1 MGLDWKMFAADFLT
15 EVTEDIE
22 ERQTEA
28 KTYEKEQKAA
38 AERNAQLIQQR
49 DLKARSAA
57 SLGKQARALGASPA
71 QVRTAMASGITGI
84 ADLYSKLQAAANTKG
99 IKTLGVDDVD
109 ALINM
114 PNLATVNQ
122 ELIDMPLEEFA
133 KRSYG
138 VQPLTTTTK
147 PDTKEASMLASM
159 FGYDAKQRAEKRL
172 SDTEFA
178 GGMSV
183 ADINALSRQSE
194 YSSLIDDATMTFT
207 EVNYFTSDNSLTF
220 SKTLS
225 KTLSDSVKG
234 DEAEAYIKGKVRAAG
249 NSSMTTSEL
258 KEARDKAA
266 KNARDFL
273 KTNAAKILIDQYAD
287 TYHKGGFFDSRLVRN
302 QIEAAMGTGY
312 LNELLDMYD
321 QVPNTQE
328 DSDQDSSTTSSSTTS
343 PEVNL
348 KTPIKVEQTLREPEA
363 TGSEAEEDSTLK
375 AASPLTEEGKA
386 IVEQAL
392 GGQLIKGYT
401 AEYTREQW
409 NNMSRNER
417 EERDLPVSRAGII
430 GFDFKEDIDEMLEK
444 PLRNLN
450 IKRNLNP
457 NKEYKIKIKGG
468 SRKGGT
474 YTVTGN
480 QLSTMDDGAF
490 TMPYKPAIEITE
502 YKEGDNKAP
511 KITQRILKRY
521 QRDFKE
527 KVQEEKDALGPT
539 NPNM

>member
-15 EVTEDIE
+15 EVTEDIQD
-22 ERQTEA
+22 RQTEA

-84 ADLYSKLQAAANTKG
+84 ADLYKKLQAAANTQG

-172 SDTEFA
+172 SDKEYS
-178 GGMSV
+178 GGLSV
-183 ADINALSRQSE
+183 ADINELSRQSE
-194 YSSLIDDATMTFT
+194 YSSLIGDATMTFT
-207 EVNYFTSDNSLTF
+207 EVDYFTSDASLTF

-225 KTLSDSVKG
+225 KAMSDAVDG
-234 DEAEAYIKGKVRAAG
+234 DDAEAYIKSKVRAAG
-249 NSSMTTSEL
+249 NDQ
-258 KEARDKAA
+258 EARAKAA

-343 PEVNL
+343 SEANL
-348 KTPIKVEQTLREPEA
+348 ETPINVEQTLRQPEVIDPEA
-363 TGSEAEEDSTLK
+363 EGSTE
-375 AASPLTEEGKA
+375 AASPLTDEGKA

-392 GGQLIKGYT
+392 SGQLIKGYT
-401 AEYTREQW
+401 AKFTREQW
-409 NNMSRNER
+409 DNMSRKER
-417 EERDLPVSRAGII
+417 KDNGLPESRLGIV
-430 GFDFKEDIDEMLEK
+430 GFDFKEDIDKMLEK

-450 IKRNLNP
+450 IKRNIDP
-457 NKEYKIKIKGG
+457 DKEYKIKIKG
-468 SRKGGT
+468 KGT

-480 QLSTMDDGAF
+480 QLSTMDDAAF
-490 TMPYKPAIEITE
+490 TMPFKPSIEITE
-502 YKEGDNKAP
+502 YKEGDSKAK
-511 KITQRILKRY
+511 KITQRILERY
-521 QRDFKE
+521 QRAFKE
-527 KVQEEKDALGPT
+527 EVQEEKDSLGPT

>member
-22 ERQTEA
+22 ERQDAA

-49 DLKARSAA
+49 DLKARTAA
-57 SLGKQARALGASPA
+57 GLGKQARALGASPA

-84 ADLYSKLQAAANTKG
+84 ADLYKKLQAAANTQG

-133 KRSYG
+133 KRTYG

-147 PDTKEASMLASM
+147 PDAKEASMLASM

-207 EVNYFTSDNSLTF
+207 EVDYFTSDASLTF

-225 KTLSDSVKG
+225 KAMSDAVSG
-234 DEAEAYIKGKVRAAG
+234 DDAEAYIKGKVRAAG
-249 NSSMTTSEL
+249 NDQ
-258 KEARDKAA
+258 EARTEAARKARAFLKAKAA
-266 KNARDFL
+266 KP
-273 KTNAAKILIDQYAD
+273 LIEHFAE
-287 TYHKGGFFDSRLVRN
+287 TYYKGGFFDNRLVKN
-302 QIEAAMGTGY
+302 QIEASMGTTY
-312 LNELLDMYD
+312 LNELLDIYGYGSD
-321 QVPNTQE
+321 TEE
-328 DSDQDSSTTSSSTTS
+328 DSNQDTSTTSSTTSS
-343 PEVNL
+343 EVNL
-348 KTPIKVEQTLREPEA
+348 ETPIKVEQTLRQPEA
-363 TGSEAEEDSTLK
+363 TGSEAEEDPTLK

-392 GGQLIKGYT
+392 GGQLIKGYS

-417 EERDLPVSRAGII
+417 EERDLPITRAGII
-430 GFDFKEDIDEMLEK
+430 GFDFKDDIDEMLEK

-527 KVQEEKDALGPT
+527 EVQEEKDALGPT

>member
-15 EVTEDIE
+15 EVTEDIQD
-22 ERQTEA
+22 RQTEA

-84 ADLYSKLQAAANTKG
+84 ADLYEKLQAAANTKG

-122 ELIDMPLEEFA
+122 ELVDMPLMEFA

-172 SDTEFA
+172 SDKEYA
-178 GGMSV
+178 GGLSV

-194 YSSLIDDATMTFT
+194 YSSLIGDATMTFT
-207 EVNYFTSDNSLTF
+207 EVDYFTSDASLTF

-225 KTLSDSVKG
+225 KAMSDAVDG
-234 DEAEAYIKGKVRAAG
+234 DDAEAYIKGKVRAAG
-249 NSSMTTSEL
+249 NDQ
-258 KEARDKAA
+258 EARTEADRKARAFLKAKAA
-266 KNARDFL
+266 KP
-273 KTNAAKILIDQYAD
+273 LIEHFAE
-287 TYHKGGFFDSRLVRN
+287 TYYKGGFFDNRLVKN
-302 QIEAAMGTGY
+302 QIEASMGTTY
-312 LNELLDMYD
+312 LNELLDIYGYGSD
-321 QVPNTQE
+321 TEE
-328 DSDQDSSTTSSSTTS
+328 DSDQDTSTTSSSTTS
-343 PEVNL
+343 SEVNL
-348 KTPIKVEQTLREPEA
+348 ETPINIEQTLRQPEVIDPEA
-363 TGSEAEEDSTLK
+363 EGSTE
-375 AASPLTEEGKA
+375 AASPLTDEGKA

-392 GGQLIKGYT
+392 SGQLIKGYT

-409 NNMSRNER
+409 DNMSRQER
-417 EERDLPVSRAGII
+417 KDNGLPESRLGIV
-430 GFDFKEDIDEMLEK
+430 GFDFKEDIDKMLEK

-450 IKRNLNP
+450 IKRNIDP
-457 NKEYKIKIKGG
+457 DKEYKIKIKG
-468 SRKGGT
+468 KGT

-480 QLSTMDDGAF
+480 QLSTMDDAAF
-490 TMPYKPAIEITE
+490 TMPYKPSIEITE
-502 YKEGDNKAP
+502 YKEGDSKAK
-511 KITQRILKRY
+511 KITQRILERY
-521 QRDFKE
+521 QRAFKE
-527 KVQEEKDALGPT
+527 EVQEEKDSLGPT

>member
-22 ERQTEA
+22 ERQDAA
-28 KTYEKEQKAA
+28 KEYEKEQKAA

-71 QVRTAMASGITGI
+71 QVRTAMASGVTGI
-84 ADLYSKLQAAANTKG
+84 ADLYNKLQAAANTKG

-122 ELIDMPLEEFA
+122 ELVDMPLEEFA
-133 KRSYG
+133 KRTYG

-172 SDTEFA
+172 SDKEYA
-178 GGMSV
+178 GGLSV

-207 EVNYFTSDNSLTF
+207 EVDYFTSDASLTF

-225 KTLSDSVKG
+225 KAMSDAVSG
-234 DEAEAYIKGKVRAAG
+234 DDAEAYIKSKVRAAG
-249 NSSMTTSEL
+249 NDIEAR
-258 KEARDKAA
+258 KEADRKARALLKAKAA
-266 KNARDFL
+266 KP
-273 KTNAAKILIDQYAD
+273 LIEHFAE
-287 TYHKGGFFDSRLVRN
+287 TYYKGGFFDNRLVKN
-302 QIEAAMGTGY
+302 QIEASMGTTY
-312 LNELLDMYD
+312 LNELLDIYGYGSD
-321 QVPNTQE
+321 TQE
-328 DSDQDSSTTSSSTTS
+328 DSDQDSSTTSSSTDS
-343 PEVNL
+343 LEGNQE
-348 KTPIKVEQTLREPEA
+348 TPIINVEQTLRQPEVIDPEA
-363 TGSEAEEDSTLK
+363 EGSTE
-375 AASPLTEEGKA
+375 AASPLTDEGKA

-392 GGQLIKGYT
+392 SGQLIKGYT
-401 AEYTREQW
+401 AEFTREQW
-409 NNMSRNER
+409 DNMSRKER
-417 EERDLPVSRAGII
+417 KDNGLPESRLGIV
-430 GFDFKEDIDEMLEK
+430 GFDFKDDIDEMLEK

-450 IKRNLNP
+450 IKRNLDP
-457 NKEYKIKIKGG
+457 DKEYKIKIKG
-468 SRKGGT
+468 KGT

-480 QLSTMDDGAF
+480 QLSTMSDSAF
-490 TMPYKPAIEITE
+490 TSPYKPAIEITE
-502 YKEGDNKAP
+502 YREGDNKAK
-511 KITQRILKRY
+511 KITQRILERY

-527 KVQEEKDALGPT
+527 EVQEEKDSLGPT

>member
-22 ERQTEA
+22 ERQDAA
-28 KTYEKEQKAA
+28 KEYEKEQKAA

-71 QVRTAMASGITGI
+71 QVRTAMASGVTGI
-84 ADLYSKLQAAANTKG
+84 ADLYNKLQAAANTKG

-122 ELIDMPLEEFA
+122 ELVDMPLEEFA
-133 KRSYG
+133 KRTYG

-172 SDTEFA
+172 SDKEYA
-178 GGMSV
+178 GGLSV

-194 YSSLIDDATMTFT
+194 YSSLIDDATITFT
-207 EVNYFTSDNSLTF
+207 EVDYFTSDASLTF

-225 KTLSDSVKG
+225 KAMSDAVDG
-234 DEAEAYIKGKVRAAG
+234 DDAEAYIKSKVRAAG
-249 NSSMTTSEL
+249 NDIEAR
-258 KEARDKAA
+258 KEADRKARAFLKAKAA
-266 KNARDFL
+266 KP
-273 KTNAAKILIDQYAD
+273 LIEHFAE
-287 TYHKGGFFDSRLVRN
+287 TYYKGGFFDNRLVKN
-302 QIEAAMGTGY
+302 QIEAAMGPTY
-312 LNELLDMYD
+312 LNELLDLYGFGSD
-321 QVPNTQE
+321 TEE
-328 DSDQDSSTTSSSTTS
+328 DSDQDTSTTSSSTTS

-348 KTPIKVEQTLREPEA
+348 EKPIKVEQTLRKPDPEA
-363 TGSEAEEDSTLK
+363 EDSTE
-375 AASPLTEEGKA
+375 AASPLTDEGKA

-392 GGQLIKGYT
+392 SGQLIKGYT

-409 NNMSRNER
+409 DNMSRKER
-417 EERDLPVSRAGII
+417 KDNGLPESRLGIV
-430 GFDFKEDIDEMLEK
+430 GFDFKDDIDEMLEK

-450 IKRNLNP
+450 IKRNLDP
-457 NKEYKIKIKGG
+457 DKEYKIKIKG
-468 SRKGGT
+468 KGT

-480 QLSTMDDGAF
+480 QLSTMSDSAF

-502 YKEGDNKAP
+502 YKEGDNKAK
-511 KITQRILKRY
+511 KITQRILERY

-527 KVQEEKDALGPT
+527 EIQEEKDSLGPT

>member
-22 ERQTEA
+22 ERQDAA
-28 KTYEKEQKAA
+28 KEYEKEQKAA

-71 QVRTAMASGITGI
+71 QVRTAMASGVTGI
-84 ADLYSKLQAAANTKG
+84 ADLYNKLQAAANTKG

-122 ELIDMPLEEFA
+122 ELVDMPLEEFA
-133 KRSYG
+133 KRTYG

-172 SDTEFA
+172 SDKEYA
-178 GGMSV
+178 GGLSV

-207 EVNYFTSDNSLTF
+207 EVDYFTSDASLTF

-225 KTLSDSVKG
+225 KAMSDAVSG
-234 DEAEAYIKGKVRAAG
+234 DDAEAYIKGKVRAAG
-249 NSSMTTSEL
+249 NDIEAR
-258 KEARDKAA
+258 KEADRKARAFLKAKAA
-266 KNARDFL
+266 KP
-273 KTNAAKILIDQYAD
+273 LIEHFAE
-287 TYHKGGFFDSRLVRN
+287 TYYKGGFFDNRLVKN
-302 QIEAAMGTGY
+302 QIEAAMGPTY
-312 LNELLDMYD
+312 LNELLDLYGFGSD
-321 QVPNTQE
+321 TEE
-328 DSDQDSSTTSSSTTS
+328 DSDQDTSTTSSSTTS

-348 KTPIKVEQTLREPEA
+348 EKPIKVEQTLRKPDPEA
-363 TGSEAEEDSTLK
+363 DDSTE
-375 AASPLTEEGKA
+375 AASPLTDEGKA

-392 GGQLIKGYT
+392 SGQLIKGYT

-409 NNMSRNER
+409 DNMSRKER
-417 EERDLPVSRAGII
+417 KDNGLPESRLGIV
-430 GFDFKEDIDEMLEK
+430 GFDFKDDIDEMLEK

-450 IKRNLNP
+450 IKRNLDP
-457 NKEYKIKIKGG
+457 DKEYKIKIKG
-468 SRKGGT
+468 KGT

-480 QLSTMDDGAF
+480 QLSTMSDSAF

-502 YKEGDNKAP
+502 YKEGDNKAK
-511 KITQRILKRY
+511 KITQRILERY

-527 KVQEEKDALGPT
+527 EIQEEKDSLGPT

>member
-22 ERQTEA
+22 ERQDAA
-28 KTYEKEQKAA
+28 KEYEKEQKAA

-49 DLKARSAA
+49 DLKARKAA
-57 SLGKQARALGASPA
+57 GLGKQARALGASPA
-71 QVRTAMASGITGI
+71 QVRTAMSSGISGI

-122 ELIDMPLEEFA
+122 ELVDMPLEEFA

-172 SDTEFA
+172 SDKEYA
-178 GGMSV
+178 GGLSV

-207 EVNYFTSDNSLTF
+207 EVDYFTSDASLTF

-225 KTLSDSVKG
+225 KAMSDAVDG
-234 DEAEAYIKGKVRAAG
+234 DDAEAYIKGKVRAAG
-249 NSSMTTSEL
+249 NDIEAR
-258 KEARDKAA
+258 KEADRKARAFLKAKAA
-266 KNARDFL
+266 KP
-273 KTNAAKILIDQYAD
+273 LIEHFAE
-287 TYHKGGFFDSRLVRN
+287 TYYKGGFFDNRLVKN
-302 QIEAAMGTGY
+302 QIEASMGTTY
-312 LNELLDMYD
+312 LNELLDIYGYGSD
-321 QVPNTQE
+321 TQE
-328 DSDQDSSTTSSSTTS
+328 DSDQDTSTTSSTTSS
-343 PEVNL
+343 EVNL
-348 KTPIKVEQTLREPEA
+348 EKPIKVEQTLRKPDPEA
-363 TGSEAEEDSTLK
+363 EDSTE
-375 AASPLTEEGKA
+375 AASPLTDEGKA

-392 GGQLIKGYT
+392 SGQLIKGYT
-401 AEYTREQW
+401 AEFTREQW
-409 NNMSRNER
+409 DNMSRKER
-417 EERDLPVSRAGII
+417 KDNGLPESRLGIV
-430 GFDFKEDIDEMLEK
+430 GFDFKEDIDDMLEK

-450 IKRNLNP
+450 IKRNIDP
-457 NKEYKIKIKGG
+457 DKEYKIKIKG
-468 SRKGGT
+468 KGT

-480 QLSTMDDGAF
+480 QLSTMDDAAF

-502 YKEGDNKAP
+502 YKEGDNKAK
-511 KITQRILKRY
+511 KITQRILERY

-527 KVQEEKDALGPT
+527 EIQEEKDSLGPT

>member
-22 ERQTEA
+22 ERQDAA
-28 KTYEKEQKAA
+28 KEYEKEQKAA

-71 QVRTAMASGITGI
+71 QVRTAMASGVTGI
-84 ADLYSKLQAAANTKG
+84 ADLYNKLQAAANTKG

-122 ELIDMPLEEFA
+122 ELVDMPLEEFA
-133 KRSYG
+133 KRTYG

-172 SDTEFA
+172 SDKEYA
-178 GGMSV
+178 GGLSV

-194 YSSLIDDATMTFT
+194 YSSLIGDATMTFT
-207 EVNYFTSDNSLTF
+207 EVDYFTSDASLTF

-225 KTLSDSVKG
+225 KAMSDAVDG
-234 DEAEAYIKGKVRAAG
+234 DDAEAYIKSKVRAAG
-249 NSSMTTSEL
+249 NDIEAR
-258 KEARDKAA
+258 KEADRNARAFLKAKAA
-266 KNARDFL
+266 KP
-273 KTNAAKILIDQYAD
+273 LIEHFAE
-287 TYHKGGFFDSRLVRN
+287 TYYKGGFFDNRLVKN
-302 QIEAAMGTGY
+302 QIEASMGTTY
-312 LNELLDMYD
+312 LNELLDIYGYGSD
-321 QVPNTQE
+321 TQE
-328 DSDQDSSTTSSSTTS
+328 DSDQDTSTTSSSTAS

-348 KTPIKVEQTLREPEA
+348 EKPIKVEQTLRKPDPEA
-363 TGSEAEEDSTLK
+363 EDSTE
-375 AASPLTEEGKA
+375 AASPLTDEGKA

-392 GGQLIKGYT
+392 SGQLIKGYT

-409 NNMSRNER
+409 DNMSRKER
-417 EERDLPVSRAGII
+417 KDNGLPESRLGIV
-430 GFDFKEDIDEMLEK
+430 GFDFKEDIDDMLEK

-450 IKRNLNP
+450 IKRNLDP
-457 NKEYKIKIKGG
+457 DKEYKIKIKG
-468 SRKGGT
+468 KGT

-480 QLSTMDDGAF
+480 QLSTMDDAAF

-502 YKEGDNKAP
+502 YKEGDNKAK
-511 KITQRILKRY
+511 KITQRILERY

-527 KVQEEKDALGPT
+527 EVQEEKDSLGPT

>member
-22 ERQTEA
+22 DRQTEA

-38 AERNAQLIQQR
+38 AERNGQLIQQR
-49 DLKARSAA
+49 DLKARKAA
-57 SLGKQARALGASPA
+57 GLGKQARALGASPA
-71 QVRTAMASGITGI
+71 QVRTAMSSGISGI
-84 ADLYSKLQAAANTKG
+84 ADLYSKLQAAANTQG

-122 ELIDMPLEEFA
+122 ELVDMPLEEFA
-133 KRSYG
+133 KRTYG

-172 SDTEFA
+172 SDTDF
-178 GGMSV
+178 GGGLSV

-194 YSSLIDDATMTFT
+194 YRSLIDDATMTFT
-207 EVNYFTSDNSLTF
+207 EVDYFTSDKSLTF

-225 KTLSDSVKG
+225 KTLSDAVEG
-234 DEAEAYIKGKVRAAG
+234 DEAEAYIKGKVRTAG
-249 NSSMTTSEL
+249 NSSMSTSEL

-273 KTNAAKILIDQYAD
+273 KTNAAKMLIDQYAE
-287 TYHKGGFFDSRLVRN
+287 TYYKGGFFDNRLVRN

-321 QVPNTQE
+321 QVPDTQE
-328 DSDQDSSTTSSSTTS
+328 DSDQDTSTTSSTTSS
-343 PEVNL
+343 EVNL
-348 KTPIKVEQTLREPEA
+348 EKPIKVEQTLRKPDPEA
-363 TGSEAEEDSTLK
+363 DDSTE
-375 AASPLTEEGKA
+375 AASPLTDEGKA

-392 GGQLIKGYT
+392 SGQLIQGYT
-401 AEYTREQW
+401 AEFTREQW
-409 NNMSRNER
+409 DNMSRKER
-417 EERDLPVSRAGII
+417 KDNGLPESRLGIV
-430 GFDFKEDIDEMLEK
+430 GFDFKDDIDEMLEK

-450 IKRNLNP
+450 IKRNLDP
-457 NKEYKIKIKGG
+457 DKEYKIKIKG
-468 SRKGGT
+468 KGT

-480 QLSTMDDGAF
+480 QLSTMDDAAF
-490 TMPYKPAIEITE
+490 TMPYKPSIEITE
-502 YKEGDNKAP
+502 YKEGDSKAK
-511 KITQRILKRY
+511 KITQRILERY

-527 KVQEEKDALGPT
+527 EIQEEKDSLGPT

>member
-22 ERQTEA
+22 ERQDAA
-28 KTYEKEQKAA
+28 KEYEKEQKAA

-49 DLKARSAA
+49 DLKARKAA
-57 SLGKQARALGASPA
+57 GLGKQARALGASPA
-71 QVRTAMASGITGI
+71 QVRTAMSSGISGI

-122 ELIDMPLEEFA
+122 ELVDMPLEEFA

-147 PDTKEASMLASM
+147 PDAKEASMLASM

-178 GGMSV
+178 GGLSV

-207 EVNYFTSDNSLTF
+207 EVDYFTSDASLTF

-225 KTLSDSVKG
+225 KAMSDAVDG
-234 DEAEAYIKGKVRAAG
+234 DDAEAYIKGKVRAAG
-249 NSSMTTSEL
+249 NDIEAR
-258 KEARDKAA
+258 KEADRKARAFLKAKAA
-266 KNARDFL
+266 KP
-273 KTNAAKILIDQYAD
+273 LIEHFAE
-287 TYHKGGFFDSRLVRN
+287 TYYKGGFFDNRLVKN
-302 QIEAAMGTGY
+302 QIEASMGTTY
-312 LNELLDMYD
+312 LNELLDIYGYGSD
-321 QVPNTQE
+321 TQE
-328 DSDQDSSTTSSSTTS
+328 DSDQDTSTTSSTTSS
-343 PEVNL
+343 EVNL
-348 KTPIKVEQTLREPEA
+348 EKPIKVEQTLRKPDPEA
-363 TGSEAEEDSTLK
+363 EDSTE
-375 AASPLTEEGKA
+375 AASPLTDEGKA

-392 GGQLIKGYT
+392 SGQLIKGYT
-401 AEYTREQW
+401 AEFTREQW
-409 NNMSRNER
+409 DNMSRKER
-417 EERDLPVSRAGII
+417 KDNGLPESRLGIV
-430 GFDFKEDIDEMLEK
+430 GFDFKEDIDDMLEK

-450 IKRNLNP
+450 IKRNIDP
-457 NKEYKIKIKGG
+457 DKEYKIKIKG
-468 SRKGGT
+468 KGT

-480 QLSTMDDGAF
+480 QLSTMDDAAF

-502 YKEGDNKAP
+502 YKEGDNKAK
-511 KITQRILKRY
+511 KITQRILERY

-527 KVQEEKDALGPT
+527 EIQEEKDSLGPT

>member
-22 ERQTEA
+22 ERQDAA
-28 KTYEKEQKAA
+28 KEYEKEQKAA

-49 DLKARSAA
+49 DLKARKAA
-57 SLGKQARALGASPA
+57 GLGKQARALGASPA
-71 QVRTAMASGITGI
+71 QVRTAMSSGISGI

-122 ELIDMPLEEFA
+122 ELVDMPLEEFA

-147 PDTKEASMLASM
+147 PDAKEASMLASM

-178 GGMSV
+178 GGLSV

-207 EVNYFTSDNSLTF
+207 EVDYFTPDASLTF

-225 KTLSDSVKG
+225 KAMSDAVDG
-234 DEAEAYIKGKVRAAG
+234 DDAEAYIKGKVRAAG
-249 NSSMTTSEL
+249 NDIEAR
-258 KEARDKAA
+258 KEADRKARAFLKAKAA
-266 KNARDFL
+266 KP
-273 KTNAAKILIDQYAD
+273 LIEHFAE
-287 TYHKGGFFDSRLVRN
+287 TYYKGGFFDNRLVKN
-302 QIEAAMGTGY
+302 QIEASMGTTY
-312 LNELLDMYD
+312 LNELLDIYGYGSD
-321 QVPNTQE
+321 TQE
-328 DSDQDSSTTSSSTTS
+328 DSDQDTSTTSSTTSS
-343 PEVNL
+343 EVNL
-348 KTPIKVEQTLREPEA
+348 EKPIKVEQTLRKPDPEA
-363 TGSEAEEDSTLK
+363 EDSTE
-375 AASPLTEEGKA
+375 AASPLTDEGKA

-392 GGQLIKGYT
+392 SGQLIKGYT
-401 AEYTREQW
+401 AEFTREQW
-409 NNMSRNER
+409 DNMSRKER
-417 EERDLPVSRAGII
+417 KDNGLPESRLGIV
-430 GFDFKEDIDEMLEK
+430 GFDFKEDIDDMLEK

-450 IKRNLNP
+450 IKRNIDP
-457 NKEYKIKIKGG
+457 DKEYKIKIKG
-468 SRKGGT
+468 KGT

-480 QLSTMDDGAF
+480 QLSTMDDAAF

-502 YKEGDNKAP
+502 YKEGDNKAK
-511 KITQRILKRY
+511 KITQRILERY

-527 KVQEEKDALGPT
+527 EIQEEKDSLGPT